1 MLPRIHP
8 SGTEQSSDSKG
19 RASLTTIRQD
29 RTRTLVRADGEWDLA
44 NAHVL
49 ADALAE
55 HQRAGRRFVRLD
67 ISAVTFLDCTCLE
80 VLAAAHVRLLGTRGT
95 LVLTGVPARIMRLLS
110 LAGLAQVLFTTSL
123 SDVDV
128 HLDRVIVPSS
138 RSSVVRPMV
147 RPA

>member
-8 SGTEQSSDSKG
+8 SSTERSSDSKSG
-19 RASLTTIRQD
+19 TSLTTIRQD
-29 RTRTLVRADGEWDLA
+29 RTRTLVRAEGEWDLA

-55 HQRAGRRFVRLD
+55 HERAGRRFVRLD
-67 ISAVTFLDCTCLE
+67 VSAVTFLDGTCLE
-80 VLAAAHVRLLGTRGT
+80 VLAAAHVRLLGARGT
-95 LVLTGVPARIMRLLS
+95 LVLTGVPARIMRLLNF
-110 LAGLAQVLFTTSL
+110 AGLAQVLFTTSL

-128 HLDRVIVPSS
+128 HPDRLIVP
-138 RSSVVRPMV
+138 RRTSVVRPMV